1 MINMGEWKDKGFY
14 IWLQGEL
21 NQELRKIYKKVHRTR
36 VFDDRYCIWILNNDD
51 QITIPLSVMRHIYDS
66 GKSINE
72 VSAVID
78 AKYIARIKR

>member
-1 MINMGEWKDKGFY
+1 MDEWKDKGFY
-14 IWLQGEL
+14 IWLQQDLE
-21 NQELRKIYKKVHRTR
+21 QELGKIYKKVHRTR
-36 VFDDRYCIWILNNDD
+36 VFDDKYCIWILNNDD
-51 QITIPLSVMRHIYDS
+51 SIVIPLNVMKNIYDS